1 MNSCVSKSLLRF
13 PFFKIIYSI
22 LFQFSSL
29 KGDKHEVTAL
39 AKSPDK
45 AHIAVGYNDGMIKV
59 FDVASGDVMVNFSG
73 HKSTVTALKY
83 DHQGIRLVSGA
94 KVHV

>member
-1 MNSCVSKSLLRF
+1 M
-13 PFFKIIYSI
+13 
-22 LFQFSSL
+22 
-29 KGDKHEVTAL
+29 